1 MITKWTT
8 IIGKVCFCSV
18 SNIWYIWILLALE
31 HVCYW
36 HLAIEIYLLAMS
48 STSWMKVSW
57 RNNWNIFQQKFTA
70 SVALFEI
77 LHSVLFKRSFFN
89 LRKNLLVG
97 RMTICPSVN
106 WNICLTLQVRSE
118 STLSKFK
125 KIIKLYYFFF
135 NVV

>member
-8 IIGKVCFCSV
+8 IIGKVCFCWVQYLNPFSTWA
-18 SNIWYIWILLALE
+18 S
-31 HVCYW
+31 VCYW

-70 SVALFEI
+70 SVGLFEI

-106 WNICLTLQVRSE
+106 WNICLTLHVRSE

-125 KIIKLYYFFF
+125 KILKLYYFFF

>member
-1 MITKWTT
+1 MDHNHWQ
-8 IIGKVCFCSV
+8 GVFLL

-77 LHSVLFKRSFFN
+77 LHSVLFQRSFFN
-89 LRKNLLVG
+89 LRKKLAG
-97 RMTICPSVN
+97 RENDYLPFSQLKYSSLYMWDQKVHSLN
-106 WNICLTLQVRSE
+106 SRRYLN
-118 STLSKFK
+118 F
-125 KIIKLYYFFF
+125 IIFFLM
-135 NVV
+135 